1 MGAEKLK
8 RELFDNRDYRAIK
21 SYQIFE
27 GVTEESRN
35 EDPLRWSPCSRI
47 VLVPIPWNE
56 GKRN

>member
-1 MGAEKLK
+1 M
-8 RELFDNRDYRAIK
+8 ELFDNRNYRTIE

-27 GVTEESRN
+27 DVTEESRD